1 MPFARASV
9 PYLVASF
16 GASLL
21 LWGGWRATRHPAFA
35 ALGLVALALGLAFLW
50 FFRDPERVIP
60 RDPNLILA
68 PGDGTVRKIH
78 DGKTT
83 RTIEIFL
90 AVTNVHVQRAPVAG
104 RVVSVTFTK
113 GAYLMAFDDR
123 AGTRNTRCE
132 TWFAAKE
139 GKVGM
144 TQVAGAIARKVE
156 CWLTPGDRV
165 ACGQRMGIIHMGSQV
180 RVELPKRAKITVK
193 PGDRVAGGETPIAQW
208 R

>member
-9 PYLVASF
+9 PYLVVSG
-16 GASLL
+16 GATLL
-21 LWGGWRATRHPAFA
+21 LWGGWRFTRYPAFA
-35 ALGLVALALGLAFLW
+35 VLAIFALAFVCAFLW

-60 RDPNLILA
+60 RDANLILS

-78 DGKTT
+78 RGKTT
-83 RTIEIFL
+83 QTVEIFL
-90 AVTNVHVQRAPVAG
+90 AVTNVHVQRAPVSG
-104 RVVSVTFTK
+104 KVLSVKFTK
-113 GAYLMAFDDR
+113 GSYLMAFDDL

-156 CWLTPGDRV
+156 CWLTPGETVIR
-165 ACGQRMGIIHMGSQV
+165 GERMGIIHMGSQV
-180 RVELPKRAKITVK
+180 RVELPKRAKIMVK
-193 PGDRVAGGETPIAQW
+193 PDDRVTGGETVIAKW